1 LISSVIAVKKIAG
14 YTLRVNKLFNQRG
27 IAGMADKKWFTTE
40 DIEVAKMAL
49 DELPDLKEKRLT
61 KSDVL
66 EKLKEQII
74 TLSTSKGYSVED
86 IRSALE
92 TAGVKTS
99 TKAIREILSTRKKP
113 TAGAGGSRVKRK
125 PEDKNSTE
133 SGKVE

>member
-1 LISSVIAVKKIAG
+1 
-14 YTLRVNKLFNQRG
+14 
-27 IAGMADKKWFTTE
+27 MADKKWFTT
-40 DIEVAKMAL
+40 DDVEVAKMAL
-49 DELPDLKEKRLT
+49 DELPDLREKRLT

-113 TAGAGGSRVKRK
+113 TAGAGGPHGKRK
-125 PEDKNSTE
+125 PADKNATE

>member
-1 LISSVIAVKKIAG
+1 
-14 YTLRVNKLFNQRG
+14 
-27 IAGMADKKWFTTE
+27 MADKKWFTT
-40 DIEVAKMAL
+40 DDVEVAKMAL
-49 DELPDLKEKRLT
+49 DELPDLREKRLT

-99 TKAIREILSTRKKP
+99 VKAIREILYAEKTDGRRRGSPWEKK
-113 TAGAGGSRVKRK
+113 ASR
-125 PEDKNSTE
+125 
-133 SGKVE
+133 